1 MCMLNFIL
9 LGELLD
15 ASIFLGI
22 AFDVPN
28 YR

>member
-1 MCMLNFIL
+1 MWMLIFIL

-22 AFDVPN
+22 AFDVTN
-28 YR
+28 YG

>member
-1 MCMLNFIL
+1 MCTLIFIL

-28 YR
+28 YG

>member
-1 MCMLNFIL
+1 MWMLIFIL

-15 ASIFLGI
+15 ASIFLSI

-28 YR
+28 YG

>member
-1 MCMLNFIL
+1 MWMLIFIL

-28 YR
+28 YG